1 MDSGCNNHVLC
12 QHLWKTTWLA
22 AEFLGILKGQVI
34 CINRSGGFFKVV
46 CFQMG
51 MLYLCFPFSWFQ
63 ISVCSSELPALRSP
77 ICLCG
82 LQGVDVYLNNL
93 RQQKRNTFNH
103 LTFTTRCIWNVS
115 ILFPEQV
122 SYYIIRLVFIYLH
135 STSFGGKGLEQ
146 LWTASN
152 KRIKQ

>member
-1 MDSGCNNHVLC
+1 MGSGCNNHVLC

-22 AEFLGILKGQVI
+22 AGFLGILKGQVI
-34 CINRSGGFFKVV
+34 CINRFGGFLKVV
-46 CFQMG
+46 CFQTG

-77 ICLCG
+77 ICLSG

-152 KRIKQ
+152 KG